1 MIWAEKIP
9 QHYKRSETDCDTI
22 CPWCGKNVNWSLNRR
37 LQWYRNGY
45 AVFNHSCGGK
55 VKWITEGVIL
65 GII

>member
-9 QHYKRSETDCDTI
+9 QHYKRTETDCDTI

-55 VKWITEGVIL
+55 VK
-65 GII
+65 